1 MKKFMCILTA
11 IMLCGCED
19 PVLKQQRE
27 DTALVYQREVDL
39 CVCGH
44 VNLPNYTD
52 VLVRA
57 GVDILHCCQQKQT
70 ACISN
75 QSMSDIQHAANLIRK
90 GRYSQCDKNFN
101 LRIGQERRWKCSF
114 PMDFCFTSD
123 IAPGQIVIK
132 R

>member
-1 MKKFMCILTA
+1 MKKFMCILAA

-57 GVDILHCCQQKQT
+57 GVDILHYCQQSKME
-70 ACISN
+70 CISR
-75 QSMSDIQHAANLIRK
+75 QRIEDIQYKANLIRK
-90 GRYSQCDKNFN
+90 GLYSQCDKNFN
-101 LRIGQERRWKCSF
+101 LKTGIESRWNCSF
-114 PMDFCFTSD
+114 STNYRFVSH
-123 IAPGQIVIK
+123 
-132 R
+132 